1 MGLRSSLISL
11 IRGAPIGVIPVL
23 ILAATATTGILMP
36 ENGYQNHVT
45 IFVLVICTGLVS
57 YGYWFVNNIS
67 LLCIQLEP
75 ESDFP
80 ARPHHFREFDLEE
93 GYSKFDTFV
102 CVPEWMDEFILEF
115 DADSPL
121 EVGLWQ
127 VPDDYNENGNT
138 IECSENAHDFS
149 FNLTVGGDTD
159 NLGTADRELRINE
172 KTTGEM
178 VANLT
183 LKSTSTQT
191 DTSYRDQYE
200 SEA

>member
-1 MGLRSSLISL
+1 MGLRSSVISL
-11 IRGAPIGVIPVL
+11 IRNAHIAWIPIFILGATAATGILVPRNGYENYATLL
-23 ILAATATTGILMP
+23 ILAACSGLGI
-36 ENGYQNHVT
+36 YA
-45 IFVLVICTGLVS
+45 
-57 YGYWFVNNIS
+57 YWFVNNIA
-67 LLCIQLEP
+67 LLCIQVEP

-102 CVPEWMDEFILEF
+102 CVPEWMDKFVLEF

-138 IECSENAHDFS
+138 IECSKNAHDFS
-149 FNLTVGGDTD
+149 FNLTVGGDAD
-159 NLGTADRELRINE
+159 NLGTADRELRIHE
-172 KTTGEM
+172 KTTGKM
-178 VANLT
+178 IATLT
-183 LKSTSTQT
+183 LKSTSAQT

-200 SEA
+200 NNG